1 MATKSPVDQVPTV
14 LSHLRLPIF
23 CAPMFLV
30 SYPRLVLAQCRSG
43 VIGSFP
49 VLNARP
55 PELLRDWLQELQES
69 LLIPLPDATWP
80 VAPFAVNLNVNDA
93 NTRLEQDMRTCL
105 DARVPIFVTSLRAPP
120 RELVSAAHAY
130 GGMVFHD
137 VVSLR
142 HAEKALHAGVDGL
155 ILVAA
160 GAGGHGGT
168 LSPFALLNEVRAIFD
183 GPLVLSGAIAT
194 GGDVFAARAMGAD
207 LAYVGSRFIATEE
220 SDAPQAY
227 KQAVVA
233 SSADDIVYSDYFSGV
248 KANYLR
254 HSIEAAGLDPYAIGG
269 TRAPAGYVGPATG
282 AEAAKR
288 WKDIWA
294 AGHGVGSIR
303 DVPPVAA
310 LIDRMHVEYLR
321 ASDRMAAES
330 LPAFRHSHSQTS

>member
-1 MATKSPVDQVPTV
+1 MAAKLPVERVSTM
-14 LSHLRLPIF
+14 LSHLRLPVF

-30 SYPRLVLAQCRSG
+30 SYPRLVLAQCRAG

-69 LLIPLPDATWP
+69 LLTPVPDAAWP

-93 NTRLEQDMRTCL
+93 NLRLEQDTRTCL
-105 DARVPIFVTSLRAPP
+105 DAQVPIFVTSLRAPP
-120 RELVSAAHAY
+120 RELVTAVHAY

-227 KQAVVA
+227 KGAVVA
-233 SSADDIVYSDYFSGV
+233 SAAADIVYSDYFSGV

-254 HSIEAAGLDPYAIGG
+254 HSIEAAGLDPYVLGG
-269 TRAPAGYVGPATG
+269 TRAPVGYVGPATS

-288 WKDIWA
+288 WKDVWA

-303 DVPPVAA
+303 EVLPVAA
-310 LIDRMHVEYLR
+310 LVERMHAEYRR
-321 ASDRMAAES
+321 ASERMAAEP
-330 LPAFRHSHSQTS
+330 LAADRHSHRHTS